1 MNMFYVKFIGF
12 LNEMAER
19 SQYGFKSL
27 SNLTKNDEKF
37 KGIIYDDRTFVQK
50 EIQTLYKAIR
60 SSSKE
65 IISNSINHLKT
76 WNDVL
81 DCYGVEVVVVK
92 QDLDIWM
99 EVKQISDK
107 SFKAIVKDGRW
118 YNEMY

>member
-19 SQYGFKSL
+19 SQYGFKALSSL
-27 SNLTKNDEKF
+27 TGSNEEF
-37 KGIIYDDRTFVQK
+37 KGIIYDDRTFIHK
-50 EIQTLYKAIR
+50 EIQTLYKAVR

-65 IISNSINHLKT
+65 IISNPITCIET
-76 WNDVL
+76 WNDIW

-92 QDLDIWM
+92 QDLNVWM
-99 EVKQISDK
+99 EVKQMSDK
-107 SFKAIVKDGRW
+107 SFKVVVKNGRW

>member
-1 MNMFYVKFIGF
+1 MNMFYVKIIGF

-27 SNLTKNDEKF
+27 SNLTKNDEEF
-37 KGIIYDDRTFVQK
+37 KGIIYDDNTFVQK

-65 IISNSINHLKT
+65 IISNPIKSLET
-76 WNDVL
+76 WNDTWE
-81 DCYGVEVVVVK
+81 CYGVEVTVVK
-92 QDLDIWM
+92 QDFDVWM

-107 SFKAIVKDGRW
+107 SFKAVVKDGRW

>member
-27 SNLTKNDEKF
+27 SSLIGGDENF
-37 KGIIYDDRTFVQK
+37 KGIIYDDRTSIQK
-50 EIQTLYKAIR
+50 EIQTLYKAVH

-65 IISNSINHLKT
+65 IISNPINHLEM
-76 WNDVL
+76 WNDVW

-92 QDLDIWM
+92 QDLDVWM
-99 EVKQISDK
+99 EVRQVSDK
-107 SFKAIVKDGRW
+107 SFKAVVKNGKW

>member
-19 SQYGFKSL
+19 SRYGFKSL
-27 SNLTKNDEKF
+27 SNLTRDDENF

-50 EIQTLYKAIR
+50 EIQTLYKAI
-60 SSSKE
+60 SLPSKE
-65 IISNSINHLKT
+65 IVSSSIMRLET
-76 WNDVL
+76 WNDTWE
-81 DCYGVEVVVVK
+81 CYGAEVTVVK
-92 QDLDIWM
+92 QDFDVWM

-107 SFKAIVKDGRW
+107 SFKAVVKDGRW

>member
-27 SNLTKNDEKF
+27 SSLTGDDEEF
-37 KGIIYDDRTFVQK
+37 KGIIYDDRTFAQK
-50 EIQTLYKAIR
+50 EIQTLYKAIN
-60 SSSKE
+60 SPSKE

-76 WNDVL
+76 WNDIW

-107 SFKAIVKDGRW
+107 SFKAIVKGGRW
-118 YNEMY
+118 YNEIY

>member
-19 SQYGFKSL
+19 SQYGFKALSSL
-27 SNLTKNDEKF
+27 TGSNEEF
-37 KGIIYDDRTFVQK
+37 KGIIYDDRAFIQK
-50 EIQTLYKAIR
+50 EIQTLYKAVR

-65 IISNSINHLKT
+65 IISSPINHLET
-76 WNDVL
+76 WNDVW

-92 QDLDIWM
+92 QDLDVWM
-99 EVKQISDK
+99 EVRQVSDK
-107 SFKAIVKDGRW
+107 SFKAVVKNGRW

>member
-1 MNMFYVKFIGF
+1 MNIVYVKIIGF
-12 LNEMAER
+12 LNEMADK

-27 SNLTKNDEKF
+27 SSLTGDDENF
-37 KGIIYDDRTFVQK
+37 KGIIYDDRTFIQR
-50 EIQTLYKAIR
+50 EIKTLYKAIR

-65 IISNSINHLKT
+65 ISSKPIMHLEM
-76 WNDVL
+76 WNDIW

-92 QDLDIWM
+92 QDLDVWM

>member
-12 LNEMAER
+12 LNEMAEKSR
-19 SQYGFKSL
+19 YGFKSL
-27 SNLTKNDEKF
+27 SSLTRDDKEF
-37 KGIIYDDRTFVQK
+37 KGIIYDDRTFIQK

-76 WNDVL
+76 WNDVW
-81 DCYGVEVVVVK
+81 DCYGVEVIVVK
-92 QDLDIWM
+92 QDLNVWM
-99 EVKQISDK
+99 EVKQVSDK
-107 SFKAIVKDGRW
+107 GFKAIVKSGRW

>member
-19 SQYGFKSL
+19 SRYGFKAL

-50 EIQTLYKAIR
+50 EIQTLYKAIH

-76 WNDVL
+76 WNDVW

-92 QDLDIWM
+92 QDFDIWM
-99 EVKQISDK
+99 EVKQMSDK
-107 SFKAIVKDGRW
+107 SFKVVVKNGRW